1 MTWEITA
8 YAASLAVIIAIG
20 GYSYFAWASRD
31 LDRRYG
37 KPRRPG
43 PAE

>member
-1 MTWEITA
+1 MTWTLTIQM
-8 YAASLAVIIAIG
+8 LVFVAVISIG
-20 GYSYFAWASRD
+20 GFSYFAWASRD

>member
-1 MTWEITA
+1 MTWTLTIQMMVFV
-8 YAASLAVIIAIG
+8 AVISIG
-20 GYSYFAWASRD
+20 GLGYFAWAARD

-37 KPRRPG
+37 KPRRAD